1 MAKPSTSDVS
11 SDEDPSNDSI
21 SSEEEQ
27 KNEEI
32 IKEEDEEELEA
43 VARMAGSDD
52 NESGED
58 NPPATDDDANG
69 DAESDDEE
77 EQSFICRSDLFK
89 DGVMSVAVVL
99 FVDLVGDDDFCSG
112 GLLYANPID
121 SSLLLSLGSHVDGA
135 ASTGALVPLS
145 RLTHLAESLK
155 LEHQFLRVPL
165 EYFKKSM
172 RTNHRII
179 EKEMSAVFSSV
190 SEAVDRDMSKE
201 EAVHHLTTLVSRL
214 QGLKR
219 KVGCL
224 IAATVMFWV
233 EENKGWKWS
242 FIISVVALS
251 FALCIFAIGFP
262 FYRYK
267 HPSGSPLTRMLKKKE
282 VAPALA
288 WCAENKSKLKKSKW
302 KLALC
307 NAFRIAETYLQFLE
321 AERKELELCGE
332 ELEKR
337 EVQNKSERKKLIDE
351 KKENAMKNN
360 SLELATLE
368 QNRADEN
375 VLRLAEDQ
383 KKEIEDLHKRIIQLE
398 KQLDAKQA
406 LELEIERLKGTLNI
420 MKHMGG
426 DEDLEVKK
434 KMEEM
439 SEKLKDEERELEDL
453 NQFLIVKE
461 RKSNDELQDVRKEL
475 ISGLKEMSNCG
486 LIGVKRMGALD
497 NKPFLDA
504 SKRKYPS
511 EEADEKALEL
521 CSLWEDHLRDP
532 EWHPFKMINVGDKL
546 QEIVDDEDEKLKA
559 LMNELGDEVCG
570 AVKTALIERNEYN
583 PIGRYVISELWNFK
597 EERKATLKE
606 GVAFMLKQWKTYKRK
621 R

>member
-32 IKEEDEEELEA
+32 IEEEDEEELEA

-112 GLLYANPID
+112 GSLYANPID

-135 ASTGALVPLS
+135 ASTGALVPPS
-145 RLTHLAESLK
+145 RLTHLAELK

-172 RTNHRII
+172 RTNHRIV

-321 AERKELELCGE
+321 AEEWLLLAIKWVRSG
-332 ELEKR
+332 
-337 EVQNKSERKKLIDE
+337 
-351 KKENAMKNN
+351 KENIV
-360 SLELATLE
+360 
-368 QNRADEN
+368 ADALSRQHEN
-375 VLRLAEDQ
+375 TTQMLSMLMVISMPISDRMIAIQKEWENDADLQRL
-383 KKEIEDLHKRIIQLE
+383 IEDLKHEPMTHPGYSWTHDQL
-398 KQLDAKQA
+398 
-406 LELEIERLKGTLNI
+406 
-420 MKHMGG
+420 
-426 DEDLEVKK
+426 
-434 KMEEM
+434 
-439 SEKLKDEERELEDL
+439 
-453 NQFLIVKE
+453 
-461 RKSNDELQDVRKEL
+461 
-475 ISGLKEMSNCG
+475 
-486 LIGVKRMGALD
+486 
-497 NKPFLDA
+497 
-504 SKRKYPS
+504 
-511 EEADEKALEL
+511 
-521 CSLWEDHLRDP
+521 
-532 EWHPFKMINVGDKL
+532 
-546 QEIVDDEDEKLKA
+546 
-559 LMNELGDEVCG
+559 
-570 AVKTALIERNEYN
+570 
-583 PIGRYVISELWNFK
+583 
-597 EERKATLKE
+597 
-606 GVAFMLKQWKTYKRK
+606 
-621 R
+621 